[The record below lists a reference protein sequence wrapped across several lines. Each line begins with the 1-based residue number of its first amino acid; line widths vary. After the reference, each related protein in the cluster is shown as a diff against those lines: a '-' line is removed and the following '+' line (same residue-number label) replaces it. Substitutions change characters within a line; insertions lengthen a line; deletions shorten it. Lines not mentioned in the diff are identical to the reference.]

1 MDNFSA
7 SQKKRIKPPALLE
20 GGTIGVIAPSGRVN
34 RDQLQEGIAWLSSQ
48 GIKVVLGKHLEKAYR
63 YFAGTDQER
72 AEDFQEMFQN
82 KMVDAIVCARG
93 GVGAARI
100 IPLLD
105 FKKLAQSPKIFVGS
119 SDITSLLLYLNTS
132 FGWITFHGPMVAT
145 MFGNSPSSE
154 MKTSFF
160 DLLAGKTQEMR
171 YKNVS
176 TLQAGQAEGILIG
189 GCLTLI
195 CTSIGTAY
203 EIDTDDKILFLED
216 VNEAPF
222 RLDRM
227 LSYLKSLHKF
237 DRVKGLIFGQMPGCH
252 PEDLPEIINDILGGY
267 NFPILFG
274 FPSGHGD
281 GTVTLPLG
289 LPIRLNGN
297 NASLKILEP
306 AVRLKTK

>member
-1 MDNFSA
+1 MNKPTP
-7 SQKKRIKPPALLE
+7 SQKKCIKPPALLK
-20 GGTIGVIAPSGRVN
+20 GGTIGIIAPSGRVN
-34 RDQLQEGIAWLSSQ
+34 RDQLQEGITWLESR
-48 GIKVVLGKHLEKAYR
+48 GFEVVLGKHLEKSCR

-82 KMVDAIVCARG
+82 NAVDAIVCARG

-105 FKKLAQSPKIFVGS
+105 PQKLAQCPKIFVGS

-132 FGWITFHGPMVAT
+132 FAWVTFHGPMVAT
-145 MFGNSPSSE
+145 MFGNTPSLE
-154 MKTSFF
+154 METAFF

-176 TLQAGQAEGILIG
+176 TLRDGHAEGILIG

-203 EIDTDDKILFLED
+203 EINTDDKILFLED
-216 VNEAPF
+216 INEAPF

-237 DRVKGLIFGQMPGCH
+237 DRVKGIIFGQMPGCH
-252 PEDLPEIINDILGGY
+252 AEDLPEIINDIMGEY
-267 NFPILFG
+267 DFPILFG

-281 GTVTLPLG
+281 GTATLPIG
-289 LPIRLNGN
+289 LTIRLNGDDTT
-297 NASLKILEP
+297 LKTLEP
-306 AVRLKTK
+306 AVQRETK